1 MANVKL
7 VRENGIILGKFIRE
21 AREAGESADG
31 KIKWP
36 AREKEFVFEVVSCDE
51 DIFNKETGFG
61 EDPTK
66 TTYKVDEE
74 TYNKAKF
81 GDWVKV
87 KVSFRNGEKALI
99 PKGESCMLL
108 EKNK

>member
-1 MANVKL
+1 MASVKL

-31 KIKWP
+31 KIKWN
-36 AREKEFVFEVVSCDE
+36 AREKEFVFDVVSCDE
-51 DIFNKETGFG
+51 DIFNKDIGFG
-61 EDPTK
+61 EDSTK

-74 TYNKAKF
+74 TYNKAKY

-87 KVSFRNGEKALI
+87 KVSFRNGERGLI
-99 PKGESCMLL
+99 PKGESCVLM
-108 EKNK
+108 EKIK